1 MSDKSASYSEL
12 KRFIDDLWIVDTHE
26 HLVPETNR
34 VLSEVDPLSTFLNQ
48 YVSSDLV
55 SSGMS
60 HDDLEMIRDP
70 SMPLK
75 ERWEIFAPHWRLI
88 QKTGYSRAIKIAVRD
103 LYGFDGITDENYFEL
118 TKKMRLANKKGL
130 YKWVLRDKSKIEFS
144 IIDPLL
150 GSLDSSQSPL
160 KQYNCCSLVFT
171 YRFEDFLLLLDRSSL
186 ESLSAKC
193 GIAIHSLSDL
203 VKAFEIAFG
212 EASKSLV
219 CVKIALAYNR
229 PIFFEKTTFN
239 EAEKAFNKLSS
250 QRLFRRVTV
259 DGGRRTLPEGVP
271 AEEMKTFQDFMVHR
285 LIHLA
290 IKHNLPVQIHTGL
303 QEGNENI
310 ITSANPTDLTNLF
323 MEYKEARFDIFHG
336 SYPYVG
342 ELAVLAK
349 NFQNVYID
357 MAWLHIISPYVARRA
372 LSEWLDTVPSNKI
385 LGFGGDYVFVEG
397 IYGHSVLARD
407 NVARVLAKKVEE
419 EGYSLVEAKE
429 LARMILRDNALN
441 LFSLKA

>member
-1 MSDKSASYSEL
+1 
-12 KRFIDDLWIVDTHE
+12 
-26 HLVPETNR
+26 
-34 VLSEVDPLSTFLNQ
+34 
-48 YVSSDLV
+48 
-55 SSGMS
+55 
-60 HDDLEMIRDP
+60 
-70 SMPLK
+70 
-75 ERWEIFAPHWRLI
+75 
-88 QKTGYSRAIKIAVRD
+88 
-103 LYGFDGITDENYFEL
+103 
-118 TKKMRLANKKGL
+118 
-130 YKWVLRDKSKIEFS
+130 
-144 IIDPLL
+144 
-150 GSLDSSQSPL
+150 
-160 KQYNCCSLVFT
+160 
-171 YRFEDFLLLLDRSSL
+171 
-186 ESLSAKC
+186 
-193 GIAIHSLSDL
+193 
-203 VKAFEIAFG
+203 
-212 EASKSLV
+212 
-219 CVKIALAYNR
+219 
-229 PIFFEKTTFN
+229 
-239 EAEKAFNKLSS
+239 
-250 QRLFRRVTV
+250 
-259 DGGRRTLPEGVP
+259 
-271 AEEMKTFQDFMVHR
+271 MKTFQDFIVHR
-285 LIHLA
+285 LVQLA

-310 ITSANPTDLTNLF
+310 ITSGNPTDLTNLF